1 MQALLGVVGGMGP
14 AATVELYAR
23 LTAAV
28 DAATDQDH
36 PRILIDSQGRVPDR
50 TLALT
55 AGGEDPLPYLLD
67 SVRRLEGAG
76 ATLLVMPCNTAHAYL
91 PALLDATELPFV
103 DMVGETLDELT
114 RRATPQDG
122 AGPVALLATDG
133 TVRVGLYQRA
143 AEERGIPMLVPDD
156 GAQRLLM
163 DAIGRVKAGDLDGAA
178 APFHAAVEQVAQA
191 GATSVLLGCTE
202 LSVLAV
208 RAPAALPAVDP
219 LDVLVTTTLDRL
231 GVPRRT

>member
-1 MQALLGVVGGMGP
+1 MGP

-28 DAATDQDH
+28 AASTDQEH

-91 PALLDATELPFV
+91 PALLDATDVPFV
-103 DMVGETLDELT
+103 DMVGATLDELG
-114 RRATPQDG
+114 RRAVSSEA

-143 AEERGIPMLVPDD
+143 ADERGIPMLVPEADV
-156 GAQRLLM
+156 QRLLM

-178 APFHAAVEQVAQA
+178 APFHAAVAQVTHA

-208 RAPAALPAVDP
+208 RAPATLPAVDP
-219 LDVLVTTTLDRL
+219 LDVLVATALDRL
-231 GVPRRT
+231 GVARRA

>member
-1 MQALLGVVGGMGP
+1 MGP

-28 DAATDQDH
+28 EAATDQEH

-55 AGGEDPLPYLLD
+55 AGGEDPVPYLLD
-67 SVRRLEGAG
+67 SVRRLTEAG
-76 ATLLVMPCNTAHAYL
+76 ASLLIMPCNTAHAYL
-91 PALLDATELPFV
+91 GTLTAATDVPLV
-103 DMVGETLDELT
+103 DMVGETLDELA
-114 RRATPQDG
+114 RRATGGTG
-122 AGPVALLATDG
+122 AAGEGGPVALLATDG

-156 GAQRLLM
+156 HAQRMLM

-178 APFHAAVEQVAQA
+178 APFHAAVTAVAA
-191 GATSVLLGCTE
+191 DGATSVLLGCTE

-208 RAPAALPAVDP
+208 RSPAVLPAVDP
-219 LDVLVTTTLDRL
+219 LDVLVRTTLDRL
-231 GVPRRT
+231 GVPRRA